1 MARAIAILLFFA
13 SGMALAVSPLFAV
26 ERKDDEFAV
35 AKELRY
41 REVFFNYYRKDLFS
55 ALTRI
60 SAEAERRRLPAS
72 QEVDLD
78 LLKGSLYFSYGMPEQ
93 AETLLLQLTKS
104 TGKRRNRDMA
114 WFYLARMYFQQGDT
128 PRAEAALTKISNE
141 LPEVLQ
147 SEHDYLAVMNAIA
160 KGRYDIAEKKID
172 DMDSD
177 SEWIH
182 YARFNLGA
190 ALVKSGKREKGID
203 YIDKV
208 GRSRGTSTELLAL
221 RDKANLT
228 TGYYYLRANRSED
241 AINYFERVRA
251 DGPFT
256 NKALLGMGWAFAQD
270 NIYDR
275 ALVPWVALSK
285 GSINDV
291 TVQES
296 LLAAGYA
303 YSQSGG
309 EKKALAAYNEAI
321 EKYKNVQK
329 TINDSIHDVQRGRV
343 AGAILSGNEF
353 DDFAISNRLRGITS
367 RENGYLIVALLQD
380 DQFQRLLRTYRDLR
394 YLHSKVEAWKAQLQ
408 TVESGMPVRLVDSRS
423 TTTTT
428 ALRGSRESNAVSRDT
443 IAQYNARIER
453 SSKKLNEL
461 LDEYEKKLQDSMVEK
476 LDDQY
481 RYVTTYLSQAK
492 LAIAQLFDTANKNGA
507 TK

>member
-1 MARAIAILLFFA
+1 MAHSVLVYFFVVA
-13 SGMALAVSPLFAV
+13 FMSLSAGTTSAM
-26 ERKDDEFAV
+26 EKKDDELAMT
-35 AKELRY
+35 KELRY

-93 AETLLLQLTKS
+93 AEKLLLQLTKS

-114 WFYLARMYFQQGDT
+114 WFYLARMYFQQGDA
-128 PRAEAALTKISNE
+128 PQAEAALTNVSGD

-147 SEHDYLAVMNAIA
+147 SEYDYLAVMIAVA
-160 KGRYDIAEKKID
+160 KGRYDVAENKID
-172 DMDSD
+172 DMDSQG
-177 SEWIH
+177 EWIH

-190 ALVKSGKREKGID
+190 ALVKTGKREKGID
-203 YIDKV
+203 YIDAV
-208 GRSRGTSTELLAL
+208 GRLRGTTTELLAL

-228 TGYYYLRANRSED
+228 LGYYYLRANRSED
-241 AINYFERVRA
+241 AINYFERVRVE
-251 DGPFT
+251 GPFT

-270 NIYDR
+270 KIYDR
-275 ALVPWVALSK
+275 ALVPWVTLSQ
-285 GSINDV
+285 GSVNDV

-296 LLAAGYA
+296 LLAASYA

-321 EKYKNVQK
+321 EKYKHVQK

-343 AGAILSGNEF
+343 AGAILSGDEF

-380 DQFQRLLRTYRDLR
+380 DDFQRLLRTYRDLR
-394 YLHSKVEAWKAQLQ
+394 YLHTKVETWKAQLQ
-408 TVESGMPVRLVDSRS
+408 SVENGMPVRLI
-423 TTTTT
+423 
-428 ALRGSRESNAVSRDT
+428 ESNATRGNIVQQPGNFDTNSREA
-443 IAQYNARIER
+443 IAQYKARIER
-453 SSKKLNEL
+453 SSKKLNEI
-461 LDEYEKKLQDSMVEK
+461 LDEYEKKLQDAMVEK

-492 LAIAQLFDTANKNGA
+492 LAIAQLFDAANKGGA
-507 TK
+507 PR